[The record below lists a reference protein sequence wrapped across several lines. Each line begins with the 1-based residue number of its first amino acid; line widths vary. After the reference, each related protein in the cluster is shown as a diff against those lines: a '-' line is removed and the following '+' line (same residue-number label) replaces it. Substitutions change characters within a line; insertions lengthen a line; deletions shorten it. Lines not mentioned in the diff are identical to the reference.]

1 MIFQT
6 SKKEDTMNQPN
17 AERVY
22 QVLVRIIER
31 RYNVKIEYILATPGS
46 TNQ

>member
-1 MIFQT
+1 
-6 SKKEDTMNQPN
+6 MNQPN

-31 RYNVKIEYILATPGS
+31 RYNVKNEYILATPGS